1 MLDSVEPQR
10 PHPPCVSIVLPTYDR
25 LKFLAATI
33 ESIQRQSFAD
43 WELLI
48 ADDGSGPE
56 LRAYLKQLE
65 RPPRIRV
72 LWLAHSGNLSA
83 VRNAAIHRARGD
95 YVAFVDSDDVWLPEK
110 LELQLQ
116 SLRRHVT
123 RGWSYTGF
131 IFVDE
136 ADIPL
141 SGHRAKACPAIAGR
155 ILDALIR
162 AEAVLAQSSVIVR
175 RSLLAKVGGYD
186 ASMYLCG
193 DYELW
198 MRLAQESE
206 VDFIDQPLVRVRRH
220 REHCG
225 SDVAALEDLALILKR
240 MRRSNLVPHLHST
253 LQRRRATVSAQL
265 ARSHSISSDRLAVL
279 STLLRD
285 ARFSWRYW
293 NWWFTGLTSTARV
306 FAPEALVSMLRTYRR
321 KSA

>member
-1 MLDSVEPQR
+1 MLDAVDQQP
-10 PHPPCVSIVLPTYDR
+10 PHAPCVSIILPTFNR

-33 ESIQRQSFAD
+33 DSIRQQSFTD

-65 RPPRIRV
+65 NPPQIRV

-83 VRNAAIHRARGD
+83 VRNAAMHEARGD
-95 YVAFVDSDDVWLPEK
+95 YVAFIDSDDVWPTEK
-110 LELQLQ
+110 LEVQMQ

-123 RGWSYTGF
+123 RDWSYTGF
-131 IFVDE
+131 TFVDE
-136 ADIPL
+136 GGIPL
-141 SGHRAKACPAIAGR
+141 DGHRVEACPAIAGH

-162 AEAVLAQSSVIVR
+162 AEAVLVQSSVIVR

-186 ASMYLCG
+186 ASIYLCG

-240 MRRSNLVPHLHST
+240 MQRSNRVPHLHT
-253 LQRRRATVSAQL
+253 ILQRRRATVSSNL
-265 ARSHSISSDRLAVL
+265 ARSHSISGDQLAVL
-279 STLLRD
+279 GTLLHD
-285 ARFSWRYW
+285 ASFSWRYW
-293 NWWFTGLTSTARV
+293 HWWNAGVRSTARV
-306 FAPEALVSMLRTYRR
+306 FAPAAIVNVLRTYLR
-321 KSA
+321 KFA

>member
-1 MLDSVEPQR
+1 MAQDLNCALTSSSSKGR
-10 PHPPCVSIVLPTYDR
+10 R
-25 LKFLAATI
+25 
-33 ESIQRQSFAD
+33 
-43 WELLI
+43 
-48 ADDGSGPE
+48 GSGCCG
-56 LRAYLKQLE
+56 LRT
-65 RPPRIRV
+65 
-72 LWLAHSGNLSA
+72 
-83 VRNAAIHRARGD
+83 AAISRQFAMQR
-95 YVAFVDSDDVWLPEK
+95 FTRPEVTMWHLSTPMMCGYLRSWNCSCK
-110 LELQLQ
+110 LCDAT
-116 SLRRHVT
+116 S

-136 ADIPL
+136 ADIPY

-206 VDFIDQPLVRVRRH
+206 IDFIDQPLVRVRRH

-240 MRRSNLVPHLHST
+240 MQRSNLVPHLHST

-279 STLLRD
+279 GTLLRD